1 MGFKNRQYMIINV
14 SELSDIDFLEVI
26 QTSPNTVRKSV
37 DGTKCVL
44 KWSGDLPKSIV
55 KRKIFTELYKHER
68 ILKILESKEWLK
80 SMDDREI
87 YKIEK
92 EIDDAEAKKRQKEI
106 DDAEDKK
113 RKKEIDDAE
122 DKKRKKEID
131 DAEAKKR
138 QKEIDD
144 AKTKKG

>member
-1 MGFKNRQYMIINV
+1 MGFKNRQYMIMDV

-26 QTSPNTVRKSV
+26 QTSANTVRKSV
-37 DGTKCVL
+37 DGTKCIL

-55 KRKIFTELYKHER
+55 KRKIFRELYKHER

-80 SMDDREI
+80 RMDDRDI

-92 EIDDAEAKKRQKEI
+92 EVDDAEA
-106 DDAEDKK
+106 KK

-122 DKKRKKEID
+122 DKKKE
-131 DAEAKKR
+131 ER
-138 QKEIDD
+138 NR
-144 AKTKKG
+144 

>member
-1 MGFKNRQYMIINV
+1 MGFKNRQYMIMDV
-14 SELSDIDFLEVI
+14 SELSDIDFLEVF

-37 DGTKCVL
+37 DGTKCIL

-55 KRKIFTELYKHER
+55 KRKTFRELYNHER
-68 ILKILESKEWLK
+68 ILKILERKEWHK
-80 SMDDREI
+80 GMDHPDI
-87 YKIEK
+87 KKIQK
-92 EIDDAEAKKRQKEI
+92 EIDDAEDKKRQKEI

-113 RKKEIDDAE
+113 RQ
-122 DKKRKKEID
+122 KEID

-138 QKEIDD
+138 QKIKDD